1 MFLIE
6 PCCTQKNIPALRQKL
21 GNDGTTFFHG
31 YGDLSLAELLPVL
44 LTRYSEVDLMVVA
57 PALPNAAAKV
67 LKSMMGKEYP
77 TADGK
82 GVVNAVA
89 KLTLVTDLRKSKSPA
104 ASAWLDE
111 NPFPGRLTLLDVQ
124 QNDTAV
130 LLPDIA
136 LYGGINLT
144 YGGHFSGIATKRV
157 RTIQELRSMYERL
170 ARQ

>member
-6 PCCTQKNIPALRQKL
+6 PCCTQKHIPALRQKL
-21 GNDGTTFFHG
+21 GTDGTTFFHG

-44 LTRYSEVDLMVVA
+44 LTRYSEADLTVVA

-67 LKSMMGKEYP
+67 LKRMMEKELP
-77 TADGK
+77 SADGK
-82 GVVNAVA
+82 GVLSAVGR
-89 KLTLVTDLRKSKSPA
+89 LTLVTDLRKSKSPM
-104 ASAWLDE
+104 ASAWLEE
-111 NPFPGRLTLLDVQ
+111 NPFPGRLVLIDAQ

-130 LLPDIA
+130 LLPDFA
-136 LYGGINLT
+136 LYGSINLS

-157 RTIQELRSMYERL
+157 KTIRELRSMYVRL